1 MSYDNLSSLTPGYNG
16 SVPLKCV
23 WRVAMNSSSTMM
35 LPGAQQSGM
44 YNSIESTVSDPYL
57 SKSQSFLSMRNPLIP
72 SFPVSTPLPSS
83 TAAPFLPTARAD
95 SHSMDWGRPSLNMRY
110 SRDSSLPPL
119 DDTLLHK
126 DPSQDVSLFNALVSK
141 TEMAAQS
148 APSERESF
156 ETRKSMTTPPL
167 AERRRRGVA

>member
-1 MSYDNLSSLTPGYNG
+1 M
-16 SVPLKCV
+16 
-23 WRVAMNSSSTMM
+23 
-35 LPGAQQSGM
+35 
-44 YNSIESTVSDPYL
+44 
-57 SKSQSFLSMRNPLIP
+57 
-72 SFPVSTPLPSS
+72 
-83 TAAPFLPTARAD
+83 
-95 SHSMDWGRPSLNMRY
+95 NMRY